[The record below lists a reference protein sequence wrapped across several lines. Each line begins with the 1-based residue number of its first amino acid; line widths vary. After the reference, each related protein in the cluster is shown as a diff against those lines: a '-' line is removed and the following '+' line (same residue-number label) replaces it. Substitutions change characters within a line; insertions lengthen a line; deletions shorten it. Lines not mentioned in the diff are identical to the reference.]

1 MTPAYPAS
9 DSPKDQA
16 AAEFAELWA
25 NKMFLEPAVLGHY
38 PQKLVEILERDGVLW
53 EQTPAELQLLK
64 EQTVDVLGVNF
75 YHPFRVKAQP
85 FRQLAYSL
93 GCQIFTLMSMRC
105 LVE

>member
-1 MTPAYPAS
+1 MAKISLKKIGTILNLTPAYPAS

-53 EQTPAELQLLK
+53 GTNTSRV
-64 EQTVDVLGVNF
+64 TVIKRTD
-75 YHPFRVKAQP
+75 R
-85 FRQLAYSL
+85 
-93 GCQIFTLMSMRC
+93 
-105 LVE
+105 